1 MPYAQRVI
9 IIHEI
14 TVDLYK
20 KNGIQ
25 SNLDFEIKH
34 QEVIKKFGRYPHRNR
49 ILGSASTKLEIE
61 FLKQLDSGF

>member
-49 ILGSASTKLEIE
+49 ILGSTSTKAEIE
-61 FLKQLDSGF
+61 FLKQPDSGF